1 MFATLMMLAQL
12 AFGGT
17 LAGVTLPDTATVGG
31 EEVKLVGMGL
41 REKYFIDIYVGGL
54 YLKTPTKD
62 AKTAIAADEP
72 KRIVMHFIY
81 SDVPADKM
89 RETYD
94 SGFAANADAGS
105 LKAKI
110 DKLNSYMADLTTG
123 DQVVLDYVPGTGTTV
138 SVKGS
143 TKGTIEGAD
152 FMKALFAVYLG
163 DSPPTSKLKK
173 GMLGG

>member
-1 MFATLMMLAQL
+1 MLSTLLLLAQF

-54 YLKTPTKD
+54 YLANPTGDDK
-62 AKTAIAADEP
+62 AAIAADEP

-89 RETYD
+89 RETYTE
-94 SGFAANADAGS
+94 GFAANGAGS
-105 LKAKI
+105 MKTQI
-110 DKLNSYMADLTTG
+110 DQLNGWMADMTTG
-123 DQVVLDYVPGTGTTV
+123 DQVVLDYVPGKGTTV
-138 SVKGS
+138 TVKGAE
-143 TKGTIEGAD
+143 KGTIAGAD
-152 FMKALFAVYLG
+152 FMKALFSVYLG
-163 DSPPTSKLKK
+163 DSPPTSKLKR
-173 GMLGG
+173 GMLGE

>member
-62 AKTAIAADEP
+62 A

>member
-1 MFATLMMLAQL
+1 MFATLLMLAQM

-54 YLKTPTKD
+54 YLKSPTTDGK
-62 AKTAIAADEP
+62 AAIQADEP

-81 SDVPADKM
+81 SSVPADKM
-89 RETYD
+89 RETYND
-94 SGFAANADAGS
+94 GFANNADAGA

-123 DQVVLDYVPGTGTTV
+123 DEVVLDYVPGTGTTV